1 MLSLSMTESFAI
13 LGREPELSVAE
24 LEAVFGTAAVTVVN
38 NEVALVRCPDDQ
50 PAVIDRLGGTVKL
63 GRIVYRTP
71 LEGDPIPVMAATLNA
86 GRVKPWLEPQMRDV
100 GGSLYG
106 GSVRLRGWL
115 RKQMLELKKQ
125 LKASGRVV
133 RIVASR
139 EPQLSSVTVR
149 RQGLLT
155 HGREIVLIL
164 TATELIVGLTEAVQ
178 DYQAYAVRDRGR
190 PAADPKRGMLPPK
203 LAQMML
209 NIARVRPIDVLLDP
223 FCGVGT
229 ILQEAALLGVRQLHG
244 SDFDPAAVQATQE
257 NMRWL
262 VKEFPTLAVDVEVT
276 RHDARQVTVRPS
288 VIVTEPDLGVPQH
301 GHEPISFVSREAARL
316 EKLYLESL
324 ARWHSLLI
332 PGGRVMLLV
341 PAFQTK
347 DGEVRIDISDSVER
361 LGFTAQTLVSMPAA
375 KLLEL
380 KDTTH
385 LEYGRDD
392 ARVRRVLHLWEKAG

>member
-1 MLSLSMTESFAI
+1 MIESFAI

-24 LEAVFGTAAVTVVN
+24 LEAVYGTAAITVLN
-38 NEVALVRCPDDQ
+38 PEVALIHTPDEQGPYIDQ
-50 PAVIDRLGGTVKL
+50 LGGIIKL
-63 GRIVYRTP
+63 GTVVYRTP
-71 LEGDPIPVMAATLNA
+71 LNGDPIPVMAATLNA
-86 GRVKPWLEPQMRDV
+86 SRVKPWLEPHMRDV

-139 EPQLSSVTVR
+139 EPQLSSVTVT
-149 RQGLLT
+149 RQGLIT

-164 TATELIVGLTEAVQ
+164 TPTELIVGLTTAVQ
-178 DYQAYAVRDRGR
+178 DYRAYTVRDRGR
-190 PAADPKRGMLPPK
+190 PSADPRRGMIPPK

-209 NIARVRPIDVLLDP
+209 HIAHVRPTDVLLDP

-229 ILQEAALLGVRQLHG
+229 ILQEAAILGVRQMHG
-244 SDFDPAAVQATQE
+244 SDLDQAAVRATQE

-262 VKEFPTLAVDVEVT
+262 FKEFTNLQSDVEIT
-276 RHDARQVTVRPS
+276 QRDARQVSIRPS
-288 VIVTEPDLGVPQH
+288 VIVTEPDLGVPMH
-301 GHEPISFVSREAARL
+301 GHEPMSFVTREAERL

-324 ARWHSLLI
+324 SRWHALLT
-332 PGGRVMLLV
+332 PGGRVLLLV

-347 DGEVRIDISDSVER
+347 DGEVRIDLASRSAQ
-361 LGFTAQTLVSMPAA
+361 LGYNAQPMLSMPAA
-375 KLLEL
+375 KMLEI
-380 KDTTH
+380 KDSTR

-392 ARVRRVLHLWEKAG
+392 ARVRRVLHLWEKRD